1 MAKKAKKTKKTGR
14 ALVPRRASSEPI
26 RPEGDIDRMFEDFL
40 GRRLRPFWPERWW
53 PAASMTIS
61 PPAVD
66 LYEEKDDIVVKAE
79 LPGMEKDN
87 IEVNL
92 SGNRLTIKGE
102 KKQEEEVKK
111 EGYYRAERSYG
122 SFVRSL
128 ELPLEV
134 QTDQV
139 KAAFKNGILEIR
151 LPKTEEAKKKETKV
165 KVD

>member
-1 MAKKAKKTKKTGR
+1 MAEKAKNKAKKTR
-14 ALVPRRASSEPI
+14 ALVPRPASTELSPW
-26 RPEGDIDRMFEDFL
+26 GDLDRMVEDFL
-40 GRRLRPFWPERWW
+40 GRRLRPFWPERLW
-53 PAASMTIS
+53 PAAGMEITT
-61 PPAVD
+61 PAVD

-79 LPGMEKDN
+79 LPGLEKDQ

-111 EGYYRAERSYG
+111 EGYYRSERSYG
-122 SFVRSL
+122 SFVRTL
-128 ELPLEV
+128 ELPTEV
-134 QTDQV
+134 QTDKV

-151 LPKTEEAKKKETKV
+151 LPKSEEAKKKETKV